1 MPALTTSPRMVC
13 DAIDRF
19 ETEVDRSPRLAGRLA
34 YARAW
39 YACRDSKGR
48 WRFGPSKFVGYE
60 RLSARQYI
68 ELSRKGLDGRRTEA
82 QLRQWF
88 RELDPSTDLYETLAS
103 LLSAFLAKHDKTPS
117 SKMRISVLEK
127 DYDELV
133 GRDEGDSSL
142 PVLDLIVA
150 VAQSLP
156 RAELKLLRKR
166 LKAIGRHPT

>member
-1 MPALTTSPRMVC
+1 MPALATSPRMVC
-13 DAIDRF
+13 NAIDRF
-19 ETEVDRSPRLAGRLA
+19 EKEVHRSPRLAGRLA

-39 YACRDSKGR
+39 YASRDSKGR

-60 RLSARQYI
+60 QLSARQYI
-68 ELSRKGLDGRRTEA
+68 ELSRNGLDGRRTEA

-88 RELDPSTDLYETLAS
+88 RELDPSTDLHETLAS
-103 LLSAFLAKHDKTPS
+103 LLSAFLAEHDKTPS

-133 GRDEGDSSL
+133 GDDKGNSSP

-156 RAELKLLRKR
+156 RVELKLLRMR